1 MRLPVW
7 REGRAIGYPKQ
18 MQFPDTIFAL
28 SSGRP
33 PSGVAVIRLSGPH
46 VRAALEAIAGSLPP
60 ARAATLRA
68 FRAADGG
75 VIDRGLAL
83 FFPAPAS
90 FTGEDCAEFQLHGGR
105 AVVDGMLETLTRMHG
120 LRPAEAGEFTRRA
133 FLNGKMD
140 LVEAEAL
147 ADLIAAETE
156 AQRRFAV
163 ASADGA
169 QSALYAGWRK
179 RILHARA
186 MIEAEL
192 DFADEADV
200 PGSVSSQVWAD
211 MAALAGEIDG
221 HVAGFHRAE
230 IIREGFSVVIA
241 GAPNAG
247 KSSLLNALAKRD
259 VAIVTDEPGT
269 TRDLLHVA
277 LDLDGVK
284 VNVTDTAGLREVAGK
299 VETIG
304 IERALATMRTADLIV
319 CLEDLGTPVKV
330 ALPETAGQVLRVGSK
345 VDLVGPRAGDDAGA
359 FDLVISTRSGA
370 GVADLVEII
379 AARANAAVGDVDT
392 LIPARARHVALLQ
405 KASAH
410 LVDSLAE
417 GSPLELRAEALRL
430 AGEAFGRIAGTLDV
444 EEVLGV
450 IFSEFCIGK

>member
-1 MRLPVW
+1 
-7 REGRAIGYPKQ
+7 
-18 MQFPDTIFAL
+18 MQFADTIFAL

-33 PSGVAVIRLSGPH
+33 PAGVAVIRLSGPRSRQ
-46 VRAALEAIAGSLPP
+46 VLEAIAGDVPP
-60 ARAATLRA
+60 DRQAVLRA
-68 FRAADGG
+68 FRDATGG

-83 FFPAPAS
+83 FFAGPAS
-90 FTGEDCAEFQLHGGR
+90 FTGEDCAELHLHGGR
-105 AVVDGMLETLTRMHG
+105 AVIDGMLGMLASIRG

-163 ASADGA
+163 ASAGGA
-169 QSALYAGWRK
+169 QSVQYAGWRK

-200 PGSVSSQVWAD
+200 PGSVSGQVWAD
-211 MAALAGEIDG
+211 VAALTGEIED

-247 KSSLLNALAKRD
+247 KSSLLNALARRD

-269 TRDLLHVA
+269 TRDLVHVA

-299 VETIG
+299 VEAIG
-304 IERALATMRTADLIV
+304 IERALASMRAADLV
-319 CLEDLGTPVKV
+319 VQLEDLSAPVAV
-330 ALPETAGQVLRVGSK
+330 TLPETAGEVLRVGSK
-345 VDLVGPRAGDDAGA
+345 ADLLDPRSADRADA
-359 FDLVISTRSGA
+359 FDLQISAVSGA
-370 GVADLVEII
+370 GMVELVGII
-379 AARANAAVGDVDT
+379 AAKAKEAVGDADT
-392 LIPARARHVALLQ
+392 LIPARARHVALLR
-405 KASAH
+405 KAGAY
-410 LVDSLAE
+410 LGDSLAE
-417 GSPLELRAEALRL
+417 GSALELRAEALRL
-430 AGEAFGRIAGTLDV
+430 AGETFGRIAGTVDV